1 MAAVAER
8 DIPQRLA
15 AGDEAALDEVYDR
28 FASLVYALALRV
40 TRSRE
45 AAEDVTQ
52 DVFIFLWERP
62 LAFDPD
68 RGALSGWLGT
78 LAYRRAVEYVRREER
93 KKRKKRKSHTLVADR
108 RTLTRPGVDED
119 VIAVDEF
126 GRVRSAVAALPGSLR
141 EVIELAYYRGRTY
154 RQVAAELGLPEG
166 TAKSRIRV
174 GLRRIA
180 DTLQE
185 EGIAP

>member
-1 MAAVAER
+1 M
-8 DIPQRLA
+8 
-15 AGDEAALDEVYDR
+15 
-28 FASLVYALALRV
+28 ALRV

-93 KKRKKRKSHTLVADR
+93 KKRKSLSLVADR
-108 RTLTRPGVDED
+108 RTLTSPGVDED
-119 VIAVDEF
+119 VIAVDES

-141 EVIELAYYRGRTY
+141 EVIELAYYRGKTY
-154 RQVAAELGLPEG
+154 RQVAVELGLPEG

-180 DTLQE
+180 DKLHA